1 MKKKDCKPF
10 ILDETFV
17 GFSDK
22 SSDGRKPKIYTLNMI
37 LSVGHPS
44 YLAI

>member
-22 SSDGRKPKIYTLNMI
+22 SSGGDEF
-37 LSVGHPS
+37 SF
-44 YLAI
+44 